1 MALTSDAVVQR
12 PAADGFRR
20 QRGSISKTRQRHRKA
35 AMRIADNAVLVTGA
49 NRGLGHS
56 LVEEALRRGAFS
68 VTQSLRALLVGQGV
82 KVHAVMAGP
91 IDTDMVRDLPI
102 PKAPSDSVARGIFD
116 GIQNDEEE
124 ILPDRVSEM
133 MAESWRT
140 GAAKALERQNAT
152 LIAAEPLTSDAA

>member
-1 MALTSDAVVQR
+1 
-12 PAADGFRR
+12 
-20 QRGSISKTRQRHRKA
+20 
-35 AMRIADNAVLVTGA
+35 MRIAGKAVLVTGA

-56 LVEEALRRGAFS
+56 LVEEALRRAAFS
-68 VTQSLRALLVGQGV
+68 ATQSLRALLVGQGV
-82 KVHAVMAGP
+82 KVHAVVAGP

-124 ILPDRVSEM
+124 ILPDQVSEM

-140 GAAKALERQNAT
+140 GAAKALERQNAA
-152 LIAAEPLTSDAA
+152 LIAAEPLGSEAA